1 MSRAADAAVR
11 RALAEA
17 HRAAAPLTDAD
28 ILEGPRKALEPAFT
42 ALDRLAALDPPEGV
56 VDRILREPSLADA
69 LRSVHRLRRLYG
81 LRLEIE
87 RAEAVLRSPDPWDAL
102 RAFPFYPN
110 YELLAD
116 AEAGGAG
123 LGAGATVVFLG
134 SGPLPLSLVML
145 ARRHGIRGVG
155 IERDPGLWDLSRRLL
170 ERLGLA
176 GQVRVERGDHRMLP
190 LPEPADL
197 VMVAAA
203 ATPQGEIFDHLARG
217 LPEGALVSHR
227 VYEHGLRRLLDLRG
241 GFRPPPVF
249 REIRRIPPRP
259 PVNNTVVIFRKARGA

>member
-1 MSRAADAAVR
+1 MSRADETAVR
-11 RALAEA
+11 RALAET
-17 HRAAAPLTDAD
+17 HRAAAPLSDAD
-28 ILEGPRKALEPAFT
+28 ILEGPREDLEAAFT
-42 ALDRLAALDPPEGV
+42 ALDRLAALDVPDGV
-56 VDRILREPSLADA
+56 VDRVLRDPSLADA
-69 LRSVHRLRRLYG
+69 LRSVHRLRRLFG

-87 RAEAVLRSPDPWDAL
+87 RAEAVLRSPDPWQTL
-102 RAFPFYPN
+102 QAFPFYPN

-116 AEAGGAG
+116 MEARVAD
-123 LGAGATVVFLG
+123 LGPGHTVVFLG

-145 ARRHGIRGVG
+145 ARRHGVRGLG
-155 IERDPGLWDLSRRLL
+155 IERDRGLWGLSSRLL
-170 ERLGLA
+170 ERLGLT
-176 GQVRVERGDHRMLP
+176 GQVRIEHGDHRMLP
-190 LPEPADL
+190 LPGPADL

-203 ATPQGEIFDHLARG
+203 ATPQEEIFGHLARA

-259 PVNNTVVIFRKARGA
+259 PVNNTVVIFRKAREA